1 MKISAVLL
9 VVGIAGSIG
18 VAGPGV
24 PQSTVPAQFHG
35 DWVPQKATCEAAPA
49 RLRVAA
55 GNLTLINGKDTQT
68 YGGLGV
74 PTSYFGP
81 DYRGISVVAIA
92 DFEGAQ
98 PFTVYFNHEEKKGVT
113 RVEIY
118 VPMPGPANPQVAKI
132 QSAAKALAARFP
144 VNNVP
149 LKQCPK

>member
-1 MKISAVLL
+1 MRAMTHMALTLGLL
-9 VVGIAGSIG
+9 TGGAASQ
-18 VAGPGV
+18 A
-24 PQSTVPAQFHG
+24 TVPSQFHG
-35 DWVPQKATCEAAPA
+35 DWVPQKATCESAPA

-98 PFTVYFNHEEKKGVT
+98 PFTVYFNDNDKKGVT

-118 VPMPGPANPQVAKI
+118 VPMPAATNPQIAKM
-132 QSAAKALAARFP
+132 QSAAKALATRFP
-144 VNNVP
+144 INNVP
-149 LKQCPK
+149 LKQCPKG